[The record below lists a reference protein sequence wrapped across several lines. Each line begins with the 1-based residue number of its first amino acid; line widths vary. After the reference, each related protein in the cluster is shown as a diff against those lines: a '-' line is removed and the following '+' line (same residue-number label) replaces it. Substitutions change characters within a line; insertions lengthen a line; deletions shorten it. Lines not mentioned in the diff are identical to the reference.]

1 MDKNIQLEGDGI
13 SVKLVAMDDKE
24 VTLEV
29 CATKGK
35 QSLCF
40 WTVEHLKE
48 GDTWYLSGCDKRHII
63 PRWSNSGLLS

>member
-13 SVKLVAMDDKE
+13 SVKLVAIGDKE

-29 CATKGK
+29 CATKEK
-35 QSLCF
+35 QPLCF

-48 GDTWYLSGCDKRHII
+48 GDTWYLSGCDIKV
-63 PRWSNSGLLS
+63 PCELTGG